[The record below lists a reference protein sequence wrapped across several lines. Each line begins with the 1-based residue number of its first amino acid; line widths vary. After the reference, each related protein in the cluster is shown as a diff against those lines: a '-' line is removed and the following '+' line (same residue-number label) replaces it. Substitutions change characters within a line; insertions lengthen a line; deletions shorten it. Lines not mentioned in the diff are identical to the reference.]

1 MSCIKEKEIDKRE
14 AEQVCSRCGH
24 QPAGQQRAGHE
35 HEHHEHE
42 HENEHEHGHEHK
54 HKHHCECC
62 AHDDDDDEEEETSLA
77 KILISL
83 ILFALAIVIE
93 KTSLLKGLLSSLNVS
108 ADIAK
113 IVYLA
118 LYCASYLLSGLT
130 VLKGAVKSL
139 VKGRVFGEEFLM
151 GIATVGAI
159 LMGEYSEAVAVM
171 ILFQIGEF
179 FEDKAVD
186 SSRESITSLMDI
198 RPDSAT
204 VKRDGKSEVV
214 KAEEVRAGEII
225 EVRAG
230 ERIALDGEVVSG
242 SSTLDTAALTG
253 ESKPLAVEAGS
264 KVLSGFVNLSG
275 ALEVKVEKEYSE
287 STVARILAQVEKAA
301 DKKASSERFVSRFA
315 KIYTPIVCALALL
328 IAFVPPLLF
337 GADFK
342 TWAYR
347 ALELLVVSC
356 PCALVISV
364 PLSFF
369 AGIGVASRKGIL
381 VKGSSYIEQ
390 LSKANTVVFDKTGTL
405 TKGSF
410 EVTRI
415 ENADGIEKDELLA
428 LATHA
433 EYFSN
438 HPISRSLKAAHS
450 CPECEKLTAENSE
463 EISGHGMKCTLSG
476 KTVLAGNTRLMEK
489 ESVSVSGGTDDEAAT
504 AVHVALDG
512 KYAGL
517 ITLSDVAKEDAKE
530 AISSLKKMGVKKTV
544 MLTGDTKAV
553 AEKVGA
559 ELGLDEVY
567 SELLPNDKVERIE
580 ELLNKDGTVLFV
592 GDGINDAP
600 VLMRSDVG
608 IAMGGMGSDAA
619 IEAADVVIMDDK
631 PSRVSEA
638 IKSAKS
644 TMSVVWQN
652 VAFALGVKILI
663 IALCSIGLANMWL
676 AVFGDV
682 GVTMIAVLNAMRPL
696 MFAKKK

>member
-230 ERIALDGEVVSG
+230 ERIALDGEVFSG

-253 ESKPLAVEAGS
+253 ESKPLAVQAGS

-328 IAFVPPLLF
+328 IAFVPPFVL

-342 TWAYR
+342 TWVYR

-410 EVTRI
+410 EVTGI
-415 ENADGIEKDELLA
+415 ENADGIEKEELLA

-530 AISSLKKMGVKKTV
+530 AISSLKKLGVKKTV

>member
-14 AEQVCSRCGH
+14 AEQVCSCCGHQRAGH
-24 QPAGQQRAGHE
+24 QPAGLE
-35 HEHHEHE
+35 KHE
-42 HENEHEHGHEHK
+42 HENHEHHHEK
-54 HKHHCECC
+54 KHHCECC
-62 AHDDDDDEEEETSLA
+62 AHDDDDDEEEEETSLS
-77 KILISL
+77 KIIISL

-204 VKRDGKSEVV
+204 VKRGEKSEVV

-253 ESKPLAVEAGS
+253 ESKPLAVQAGS

-342 TWAYR
+342 TWVYR

-530 AISSLKKMGVKKTV
+530 AISSLKKLGVKKTV

-559 ELGLDEVY
+559 ELGIDEVY

-638 IKSAKS
+638 IKSAKG

-696 MFAKKK
+696 FFVKKK

>member
-14 AEQVCSRCGH
+14 AEQVCSCCGHQRAGH
-24 QPAGQQRAGHE
+24 QPAGLE
-35 HEHHEHE
+35 KHE
-42 HENEHEHGHEHK
+42 HENHEHHHEK
-54 HKHHCECC
+54 KHHCECC
-62 AHDDDDDEEEETSLA
+62 AHDDDDDEEEETSLS
-77 KILISL
+77 KIVISL

-301 DKKASSERFVSRFA
+301 QKR
-315 KIYTPIVCALALL
+315 
-328 IAFVPPLLF
+328 
-337 GADFK
+337 
-342 TWAYR
+342 
-347 ALELLVVSC
+347 
-356 PCALVISV
+356 
-364 PLSFF
+364 
-369 AGIGVASRKGIL
+369 
-381 VKGSSYIEQ
+381 
-390 LSKANTVVFDKTGTL
+390 
-405 TKGSF
+405 
-410 EVTRI
+410 
-415 ENADGIEKDELLA
+415 
-428 LATHA
+428 
-433 EYFSN
+433 
-438 HPISRSLKAAHS
+438 
-450 CPECEKLTAENSE
+450 
-463 EISGHGMKCTLSG
+463 
-476 KTVLAGNTRLMEK
+476 
-489 ESVSVSGGTDDEAAT
+489 
-504 AVHVALDG
+504 
-512 KYAGL
+512 
-517 ITLSDVAKEDAKE
+517 
-530 AISSLKKMGVKKTV
+530 
-544 MLTGDTKAV
+544 
-553 AEKVGA
+553 
-559 ELGLDEVY
+559 
-567 SELLPNDKVERIE
+567 
-580 ELLNKDGTVLFV
+580 
-592 GDGINDAP
+592 
-600 VLMRSDVG
+600 
-608 IAMGGMGSDAA
+608 
-619 IEAADVVIMDDK
+619 
-631 PSRVSEA
+631 
-638 IKSAKS
+638 
-644 TMSVVWQN
+644 
-652 VAFALGVKILI
+652 
-663 IALCSIGLANMWL
+663 
-676 AVFGDV
+676 
-682 GVTMIAVLNAMRPL
+682 
-696 MFAKKK
+696 